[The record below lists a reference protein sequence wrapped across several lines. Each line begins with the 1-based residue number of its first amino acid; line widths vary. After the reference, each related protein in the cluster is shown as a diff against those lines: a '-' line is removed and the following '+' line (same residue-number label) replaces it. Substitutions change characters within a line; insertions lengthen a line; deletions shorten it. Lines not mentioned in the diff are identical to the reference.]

1 VVILGA
7 LLAACKNHGNI
18 EVAERV
24 VKKILVLE
32 PHNHGVYVV
41 LSNMYAGAGKWEDV
55 MRLRKVMKEGSLKKT
70 PGWSLVDNDTFVYKY
85 ASEDTHPVQQ
95 YSKRK

>member
-1 VVILGA
+1 
-7 LLAACKNHGNI
+7 
-18 EVAERV
+18 
-24 VKKILVLE
+24 
-32 PHNHGVYVV
+32 
-41 LSNMYAGAGKWEDV
+41 
-55 MRLRKVMKEGSLKKT
+55 MKEGSLKKT